1 MSYVVDGCN
10 VVATEHTR
18 YGLSYTYVE
27 TVECMSSAGYVCCGI
42 ILLLDMADMD
52 GLLCGGLWNEQC
64 HVHSV
69 GVDRVNVSSQVAYF
83 SSALICVQHCLSESH
98 IDEMYASCDV

>member
-18 YGLSYTYVE
+18 YGLIHICRNCRVHE
-27 TVECMSSAGYVCCGI
+27 QCWVCMLWNYITAGHGRYGC
-42 ILLLDMADMD
+42 
-52 GLLCGGLWNEQC
+52 LLCGGLRSEQC
-64 HVHSV
+64 YVHSV

-83 SSALICVQHCLSESH
+83 SSALICVHTLLE
-98 IDEMYASCDV
+98 